1 MTAFRF
7 PHALLLA
14 FAASSAVLAV
24 IAGVVPEAGRSHS
37 TARNF
42 HSSDLNWQPGG
53 DVTDEFARFAAKTIR
68 PGENLVLDHMYI
80 LNAGAGIQLPDGVT
94 LAARNGGGFDLQNTD
109 ASDRSTI
116 LMGNGGTLNNIT
128 ITASGAPDTD
138 FEGLKPE
145 RGVDFHRAR
154 AIGISG
160 VDNVTV
166 INSTFSGNIGQFLDV
181 HDSANLIVEGTH
193 FTGARAQLRMSGDVA
208 DALIY
213 RSRFEGSVGDGIK
226 TLDGDISGTRV
237 IESLFE
243 NNTRDGIDTTG
254 GFQNAVVK
262 DTVFYNNFSAMDIKS
277 PIHDAGDL
285 TRTHV
290 NSNILL
296 DGVHIAG
303 SGNAI
308 VTTFTDYTGKVTAAT
323 ADSYIPHGITV
334 TNTTFEDI
342 GVAFLIKD
350 GYNITWS
357 DLTFRNV
364 DSEARIMNVNAPD
377 GWHRLSDGSQNIG
390 GGYTTAPAQNLS
402 ADELWGFD
410 AGAGSRSP

>member
-1 MTAFRF
+1 MT
-7 PHALLLA
+7 
-14 FAASSAVLAV
+14 VYY
-24 IAGVVPEAGRSHS
+24 
-37 TARNF
+37 
-42 HSSDLNWQPGG
+42 SSDLGWAAGQNVTSRLADLASKILKPG
-53 DVTDEFARFAAKTIR
+53 DT
-68 PGENLVLDHMYI
+68 LVLDHMYD

-94 LAARNGGGFDLQNTD
+94 LAAQNGGGFDLQNTD
-109 ASDRSTI
+109 ASDSSTI
-116 LMGNGGTLNNIT
+116 LMGNDGTLNNIT

-138 FEGLKPE
+138 FEGLNPE
-145 RGVDFHRAR
+145 RGVDFHRAQ
-154 AIGISG
+154 AIGING

-181 HDSANLIVEGTH
+181 HDSANLVVEGTH

-213 RSRFEGSVGDGIK
+213 RSHFEDSVGDGIK

-254 GFQNAVVK
+254 GFQNAVIK
-262 DTVFYNNFSAMDIKS
+262 DSVFYNNFSALDIKS
-277 PIHDAGDL
+277 PIHDSGDL

-290 NSNILL
+290 NSNILI
-296 DGVHIAG
+296 DGGHISG
-303 SGNAI
+303 SNSGI

-323 ADSYIPHGITV
+323 ADSYIPHDITV

-364 DSEARIMNVNAPD
+364 GSEARIMNVNAPD
-377 GWHRLSDGSQNIG
+377 GWHRLS
-390 GGYTTAPAQNLS
+390 
-402 ADELWGFD
+402 
-410 AGAGSRSP
+410 